1 MKYIDEFRDGDLA
14 RQIGARIAA
23 EAHPDRNYSF
33 MEFCGGHTHAISRYG
48 VLELLPPNV
57 RMIHGPGCPVCVLPI
72 GRIDLAIRLA
82 LGAGRT
88 LGVDSE
94 NRPQRG
100 QFSPGL
106 QANSTAIGQK
116 DGEKWTAA
124 VDLQP
129 TLPNSDRLPERGAI
143 VCTYGDT
150 MRVPASDSLSLIKA
164 KARGGDIRMV
174 YSAADAMAIARA
186 NPQREVVFFAIGFE
200 TTTPPTA
207 LAIRD
212 AAREGLSNFSVLCCH
227 VLTPSAITHILESPE
242 VRQLGTVP
250 IDGFIGPAHVSIVIG
265 SAPYEHFAEEY
276 RKPVVIAG
284 FEPLDVM
291 QAILMLVRQV
301 NQGRAHVENE
311 FTRAVTPEGNLKA
324 QALVSE
330 VFELR
335 PSFEWRGLGEV
346 PYSALKI
353 REAFAAF
360 DAERRFDL
368 SYTPVADNKAC
379 ECGAILR
386 GVKKPTDCKIFG
398 TVCTPENPV
407 GSCMVSSEGACAA
420 HYTYGRFRDI
430 PIVAASAA
438 TEEVTP

>member
-1 MKYIDEFRDGDLA
+1 MKYIDEFRDGDVARKIAGRLA
-14 RQIGARIAA
+14 IEARGDRQ
-23 EAHPDRNYSF
+23 YSF

-48 VLELLPPNV
+48 VRELLPPNV

-72 GRIDLAIRLA
+72 GRVDMAIKLA
-82 LGAGRT
+82 L
-88 LGVDSE
+88 
-94 NRPQRG
+94 
-100 QFSPGL
+100 
-106 QANSTAIGQK
+106 
-116 DGEKWTAA
+116 
-124 VDLQP
+124 
-129 TLPNSDRLPERGAI
+129 ERGAI

-150 MRVPASDSLSLIKA
+150 MRVPASDNLSLTKA

-174 YSAADAMAIARA
+174 YSATDALTVARD
-186 NPQREVVFFAIGFE
+186 NPEREVVFFAIGFE

-207 LAIRD
+207 LAILR
-212 AAREGLSNFSVLCCH
+212 AQREGLANFSVLCCH

-242 VRQLGTVP
+242 VRRYGTVP
-250 IDGFIGPAHVSIVIG
+250 IDGFVGPAHVSIVIG
-265 SAPYEHFAEEY
+265 SGPYEHFAEEY

-301 NQGRAHVENE
+301 NDGRAHVENE
-311 FTRAVTPEGNLKA
+311 FSRAVDRDGNLGA
-324 QALVSE
+324 QRKVSE

-335 PSFEWRGLGEV
+335 PTFEWRGLGEV

-353 REAFAAF
+353 RPAFAQF
-360 DAERRFDL
+360 DAERRFGL
-368 SYTPVADNKAC
+368 GYTPVADNKAC

-386 GVKKPTDCKIFG
+386 GVKQPTDCRIFG

-420 HYTYGRFRDI
+420 HYAYGRFKDI
-430 PIVAASAA
+430 PVRVSA
-438 TEEVTP
+438 

>member
-1 MKYIDEFRDGDLA
+1 MKYIDEFRDGELA
-14 RQIGARIAA
+14 KQIGERIHA
-23 EAHPDRNYSF
+23 EANPQRAYSF

-48 VLELLPPNV
+48 VLELLPANV
-57 RMIHGPGCPVCVLPI
+57 RMVHGPGCPVCVLPI

-82 LGAGRT
+82 L
-88 LGVDSE
+88 
-94 NRPQRG
+94 
-100 QFSPGL
+100 
-106 QANSTAIGQK
+106 
-116 DGEKWTAA
+116 
-124 VDLQP
+124 
-129 TLPNSDRLPERGAI
+129 ERDAI

-174 YSAADAMAIARA
+174 YSAADALAIARA

-212 AAREGLSNFSVLCCH
+212 AQREGLANFSVLCCH

-242 VRQLGTVP
+242 VRQFGTVP
-250 IDGFIGPAHVSIVIG
+250 IDGFVGPAHVSIVIG
-265 SAPYEHFAEEY
+265 SAPYDHFAEEY

-301 NQGRAHVENE
+301 NRGAAHVENE
-311 FTRAVTPEGNLKA
+311 FTRAVTHEGNLRA

-368 SYTPVADNKAC
+368 AYQSVPDNKAC

-386 GVKKPTDCKIFG
+386 GVKRPTDCKIFG

-430 PIVAASAA
+430 PIVAATAS
-438 TEEVTP
+438 EEVTP

>member
-1 MKYIDEFRDGDLA
+1 MKYIDEFRDGTVA
-14 RQIGARIAA
+14 QRIAA
-23 EAHPDRNYSF
+23 RLRDEAKPDRRYSF

-48 VLELLPPNV
+48 ITELLPANV
-57 RMIHGPGCPVCVLPI
+57 HMIHGPGCPVCVLPI
-72 GRIDLAIRLA
+72 GRIDLAIELA
-82 LGAGRT
+82 LGR
-88 LGVDSE
+88 GV
-94 NRPQRG
+94 
-100 QFSPGL
+100 
-106 QANSTAIGQK
+106 
-116 DGEKWTAA
+116 
-124 VDLQP
+124 
-129 TLPNSDRLPERGAI
+129 I

-150 MRVPASDSLSLIKA
+150 MRVPASDSLSLVRA

-174 YSAADAMAIARA
+174 YSAADALQIARQNA
-186 NPQREVVFFAIGFE
+186 EREVVFFAIGFE

-207 LAIRD
+207 LAIRT
-212 AAREGLSNFSVLCCH
+212 AQREGLANFSVLCCH

-242 VRQLGTVP
+242 VRQYGSVP
-250 IDGFIGPAHVSIVIG
+250 IDGFVGPAHVSIVIG
-265 SAPYEHFAEEY
+265 SAPYEYFAQEY

-291 QAILMLVRQV
+291 QAVLMLVRQV
-301 NQGRAHVENE
+301 NEGRAEVENE
-311 FTRAVTPEGNLKA
+311 FTRAVTSEGNLTA

-353 REAFAAF
+353 RTGFASF
-360 DAERRFDL
+360 DAERRFGLD
-368 SYTPVADNKAC
+368 YKPVADNKAC

-398 TVCTPENPV
+398 TVCTPENPM

-420 HYTYGRFRDI
+420 HYSYGRFRDI
-430 PIVAASAA
+430 PVR
-438 TEEVTP
+438 TENESLAP